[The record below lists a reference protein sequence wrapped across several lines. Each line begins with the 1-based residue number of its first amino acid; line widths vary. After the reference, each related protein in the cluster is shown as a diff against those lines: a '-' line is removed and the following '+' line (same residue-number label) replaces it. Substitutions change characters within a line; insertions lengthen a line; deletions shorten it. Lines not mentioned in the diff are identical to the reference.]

1 MQIAVHY
8 DKVHPAR
15 RVDVAEAAA
24 RAVVALLR
32 GDPAPPAEAAGA
44 EGRESGQPVG
54 PAGNRP
60 GTGPHHQGR
69 NPHE

>member
-1 MQIAVHY
+1 MLPGDSDRAPDPREVELL
-8 DKVHPAR
+8 R
-15 RVDVAEAAA
+15 ERA

-60 GTGPHHQGR
+60 GTGPPPPR
-69 NPHE
+69 KEPS